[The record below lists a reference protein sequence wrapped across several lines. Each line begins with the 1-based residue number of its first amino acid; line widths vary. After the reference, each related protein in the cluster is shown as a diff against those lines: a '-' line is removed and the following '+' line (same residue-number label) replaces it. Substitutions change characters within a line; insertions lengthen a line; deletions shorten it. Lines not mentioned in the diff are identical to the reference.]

1 MWALKAFRKV
11 PSTRNY
17 FEHIFRCLV
26 LFFFFSQTRYSLLF
40 MAYEVGGSC
49 TCLYC
54 EQEEAL
60 HRRIACRFS
69 AEISNGLE
77 KSLLGFNTQ
86 NPIHGH

>member
-17 FEHIFRCLV
+17 FEHISIV
-26 LFFFFSQTRYSLLF
+26 LDHLLF
-40 MAYEVGGSC
+40 CKLDTPSYLWLMRSAGSC

-54 EQEEAL
+54 EQGEAL
-60 HRRIACRFS
+60 HRRIACHFS

-77 KSLLGFNTQ
+77 KSLLGFSTQ